1 MKVLIADK
9 LSDTA
14 VKQLEKECREVV
26 MDPELTAEKLPEAI
40 SSYDILVVRS
50 TKVTE
55 QTVKAA
61 ENLSLIVRAGAG
73 VNTIDLAAASKYGI
87 HVANCP
93 GKNTAAVAEL
103 VFGLI
108 ISADR
113 RIADCTADLRNGIWN
128 KKLYSKAEGIKDR
141 TLGIVGMGS
150 IGRAVASR
158 ARGFEMHVAAWSRS
172 LTPQKADELGVEFC
186 GTPEELAKISD
197 AVTVHL
203 AASEDTKH
211 FIGAGFFSS
220 MKNGAIF
227 VNTSRGEIV
236 DTAALREAIK
246 SKSIR
251 AALDVYE
258 KEPASG
264 ANIFS
269 DKDLASMITGTH
281 HIGASTSQAS
291 EAIAAETVRVILEYR
306 RTGTPPNTVNLRAK
320 PDADVNL
327 VVRHYNHVGV
337 LAGVLDEIRNAG
349 INIEEMQNSI
359 FEGDKA
365 AACTIK
371 LDDTPDAE
379 LIRRIAA
386 AEDII
391 NVSIK

>member
-1 MKVLIADK
+1 MRVLIADK

-14 VKQLEKECREVV
+14 VEQLKKECREVV
-26 MDPELTAEKLPEAI
+26 MNPELTAETLPDVI

-50 TKVTE
+50 TKVNAETIR
-55 QTVKAA
+55 AA

-73 VNTIDLAAASKYGI
+73 VNTIDLSAASQYGI

-103 VFGLI
+103 VFGLMI
-108 ISADR
+108 AADR
-113 RIADCTADLRNGIWN
+113 RIADCTADLRSGVWN
-128 KKLYSKAEGIKDR
+128 KKFYSRAEGIKDR
-141 TLGIVGMGS
+141 TLGIIGMGA

-158 ARGFEMHVAAWSRS
+158 AKGFEMHTAAWSRS
-172 LTPQKADELGVEFC
+172 LTPERAEELGIEYC
-186 GTPEELAKISD
+186 ETPAELAEISD

-203 AASEDTKH
+203 AASADTKH
-211 FIGAGFFSS
+211 FINADFFGR
-220 MKNGAIF
+220 MKEGAIF
-227 VNTSRGEIV
+227 INTSRGEIV
-236 DTAALREAIK
+236 DTEALRDAIR
-246 SKSIR
+246 SRGIR

-258 KEPASG
+258 DEPAATS
-264 ANIFS
+264 
-269 DKDLASMITGTH
+269 KDFTDTELAAMITGTH
-281 HIGASTSQAS
+281 HIGASTTQAS
-291 EAIAAETVRVILEYR
+291 EAIAAETVRVIREYR
-306 RTGTPPNTVNLRAK
+306 KTGTPPNTVNLRAK
-320 PDADVNL
+320 SDADVNL

-371 LDDTPDAE
+371 LDGTPDDS
-379 LIRRIAA
+379 LIKRIAA